1 MKRVRAFKKGKGK
14 ARTSIEM
21 DGTLYLECY
30 HLGGQMPNN
39 LNNFTLTQ
47 SIIETLWE
55 NTFLRMSKV
64 QNPEFVN

>member
-21 DGTLYLECY
+21 DGTLYLECN

-47 SIIETLWE
+47 SILVK
-55 NTFLRMSKV
+55 LKV
-64 QNPEFVN
+64 NIK

>member
-47 SIIETLWE
+47 SIVVTI
-55 NTFLRMSKV
+55 
-64 QNPEFVN
+64 